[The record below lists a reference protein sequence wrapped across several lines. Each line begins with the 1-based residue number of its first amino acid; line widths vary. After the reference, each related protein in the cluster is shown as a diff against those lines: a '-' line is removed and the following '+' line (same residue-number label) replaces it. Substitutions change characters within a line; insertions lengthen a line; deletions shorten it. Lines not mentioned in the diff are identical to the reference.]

1 MWGFFAHQSVQDTL
15 PIKQN
20 NKKSTTTEIISSV
33 SLQQLG
39 KIQFMSRGRK
49 KKKKRK
55 QEITFTGVSAFS
67 HLH

>member
-39 KIQFMSRGRK
+39 KIQFMSRGGK
-49 KKKKRK
+49 KKKKETRNY
-55 QEITFTGVSAFS
+55 
-67 HLH
+67 LHWGQCI